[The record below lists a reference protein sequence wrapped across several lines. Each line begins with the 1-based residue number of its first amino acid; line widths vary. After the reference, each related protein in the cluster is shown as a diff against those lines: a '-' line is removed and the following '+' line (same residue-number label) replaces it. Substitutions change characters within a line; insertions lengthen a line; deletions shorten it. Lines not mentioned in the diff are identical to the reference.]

1 MRLSAIELHGYKS
14 FGKSS
19 QLRFDQSLTAIVG
32 PNGSGKSNVMDALR
46 WVIGESGGRAL
57 RARRSDEVVFSGGG
71 GRPPAGFAEVRLRL
85 DNSDR
90 WLDLDASE
98 VEIVRRVDRDGDTVS
113 RLNGRVVR
121 LRDVQD
127 LFRASGLGGGGYALM
142 GQGLVDEVLRLRPLE
157 RRRLIEEVADVRRH
171 RRRMDESRRRRQRA
185 TEHLSRARTLR
196 TELEPRLQ
204 SLQRAANR
212 ARRAEQL
219 RSELQEAWH
228 RYFAAAAREAA
239 SDSADRRSDLIEAQT
254 QRGKAERKREQTTA
268 AVAVAERGVADARS
282 VLEGAQQAARRAGAE
297 ARALE
302 HAQEL
307 DTQRLTIMRRELLE
321 LDRELADAQVDGEAP
336 IDLSIAEREAA
347 QAQRALRDA
356 RAERERLL
364 RRRREHERT
373 EATRVAD
380 RAQAQAELVAHQEA
394 ARALARRWR
403 AGAGSRMAARQR
415 AAAVDRE
422 WQAAVG
428 AVSAARDQ
436 TAAASQALSRVEAQ
450 AAAWRR
456 ERSELEQ
463 RLAQLDARLSALNA
477 ADERRSAGRI
487 GTDNAAV
494 GRLRSVIRTRRGYE
508 AAIEAAL
515 GELAEAELHPDD
527 ASALAAAEAAL
538 AADSGRFA
546 ALVVPLTPAN
556 PGRRRDEAVD
566 SGNVVAPILTAA
578 SVVEAPP
585 ELCEALWTLLDGIV
599 IANDVES
606 ARSLLTAG
614 GIAGV
619 ATLDGLVL
627 RPGLIAAGGAT
638 PGARRR
644 REQIESL
651 QRERAD
657 LETQIINAGDPGDLA
672 DRLAIERQRVEESE
686 KVLHDAQSAVALV
699 EQRRLVAA
707 AQAAGTNETCRA
719 LEREAARLRS
729 RLRQSRRRAAELEQS
744 RASMPQQDGAQERVS
759 PDDLRRLEEERDRA
773 VAAAAEARAQADMLK
788 RRRAAGA
795 RRDQLH
801 TEAAQL
807 ELAIEARAKSI
818 EAAQAVMEDRQPL
831 TNAEAELSRLQTER
845 GQARSRLDAAQDER
859 VSSERREVEA
869 EAALRAAESGRA
881 QLAAAAAAEG
891 IGLATASEVIEVDP
905 DADPDQLRTAAVAL
919 KERLARIGAADA
931 GAQREYEEER
941 ERLEN
946 LDAQVVDLEQTE
958 VRLRDAERELGSLI
972 DSRFRSA
979 FREVDQAFRR
989 WFELMFRGGQARLRL
1004 TDEQAADHEDGAET
1018 DSSVERRDVGVEIEA
1033 TPPGKRVAGLALL
1046 SGGERA
1052 LTAIALLLALL
1063 EVRPVPFCVLD
1074 EVDAALDEANVE
1086 RFVSALQAG
1095 TADTQFIVIT
1105 HNRRT
1110 IEQADLIYGVTMG
1123 ADGVS
1128 QVLSVR
1134 VDDQLEAQ

>member
-254 QRGKAERKREQTTA
+254 QRGKAERKREQATA
-268 AVAVAERGVADARS
+268 AVAVAERSVADARS

-307 DTQRLTIMRRELLE
+307 DTQCLTIMRRELLE
-321 LDRELADAQVDGEAP
+321 LDRELADAQVNGEAP

-422 WQAAVG
+422 WQEAAG

-436 TAAASQALSRVEAQ
+436 AAAASQALSRVESQ

-456 ERSELEQ
+456 DRSELEQ
-463 RLAQLDARLSALNA
+463 RLAQLDARLAALNA
-477 ADERRSAGRI
+477 ADERRPAGRNR
-487 GTDNAAV
+487 TDGAAV

-527 ASALAAAEAAL
+527 ASAFAAAEAAL

-546 ALVVPLTPAN
+546 ALVVPLTAN
-556 PGRRRDEAVD
+556 PGRRLNEAVD
-566 SGNVVAPILTAA
+566 SGNVVAPTLTAA

-585 ELCEALWTLLDGIV
+585 ELCQALWTLLDGIV
-599 IANDVES
+599 IADDVES
-606 ARSLLTAG
+606 ARSLLAAG

-638 PGARRR
+638 PGSRRR

-672 DRLAIERQRVEESE
+672 DRLANERQRVEESE

-707 AQAAGTNETCRA
+707 AQAAGTNETRRA

-744 RASMPQQDGAQERVS
+744 RASMPQQDDAQERVS

-773 VAAAAEARAQADMLK
+773 VAAAAEARAQADILK

-818 EAAQAVMEDRQPL
+818 EAAQAVMKDRQPL

-941 ERLEN
+941 ERLEH

-1033 TPPGKRVAGLALL
+1033 TPPGKRVAGLSLL